1 MDRPEIMAE
10 RKRNGFVSVADVIR
24 AEGLAEAK
32 HSAVIKSLKRGKLTV
47 EEIAEDNDFPLD
59 EVLKIQKELS

>member
-10 RKRNGFVSVADVIR
+10 RKRKGFVSVADVIR

-32 HSAVIKSLKRGKLTV
+32 LSAVIKALKRGKLTV

>member
-32 HSAVIKSLKRGKLTV
+32 HSAVIKALKRGKLTV